1 MLRNVIFLL
10 PYQSATINIDDSII
24 KRGDSQKLL
33 GVAINSNFTFGE
45 HINSPCQKSGQKIS
59 HCSEYH
65 NINNYACR
73 PCKMFV
79 KYLILLN
86 FVRASDGL
94 HTNVSF
100 F

>member
-59 HCSEYH
+59 HCAEYH
-65 NINNYACR
+65 TIYNYACIL
-73 PCKMFV
+73 CKIFV
-79 KYLILLN
+79 KYL
-86 FVRASDGL
+86 
-94 HTNVSF
+94 SF
-100 F
+100 IEVCPGV